1 MRTHDSYLRYAS
13 NDFFLIHEERFGLG
27 CLRRLLLQKVGGDAQ
42 HFGEL
47 ESADFQFFA
56 DWGWVGCEL
65 MSKVLLFLK
74 YANEY

>member
-1 MRTHDSYLRYAS
+1 MRLYLNIDAPIVVGR
-13 NDFFLIHEERFGLG
+13 EERFGLG

-42 HFGEL
+42 QFGEL
-47 ESADFQFFA
+47 ETADFQFFA
-56 DWGWVGCEL
+56 GWGWVGCEL